1 MFQICERVL
10 TPTGKDEDGY
20 YWIKGRV
27 DDVINVSG
35 HRLSTAEVESALILH
50 PGVSES
56 AVVGAN
62 DEITGQAVY
71 AFVTMKPE
79 FETSGSGAE
88 AITKELSIQVRKVI
102 GPFASPKKIFLVEA
116 LPKTRSGKLVR
127 RILRKIITKEAD
139 SIGDLSTVEDPSV
152 VEGLTKQVYSAMGW

>member
-1 MFQICERVL
+1 MLIFA
-10 TPTGKDEDGY
+10 GKDEDGY

-35 HRLSTAEVESALILH
+35 HRLSTAEVESALIMH

-79 FETSGSGAE
+79 FETSGAGAD
-88 AITKELSIQVRKVI
+88 AVTKELSIQVRKTI

-127 RILRKIITKEAD
+127 RILRKLVTKEAD
-139 SIGDLSTVEDPSV
+139 SIGDLSTVEDPTV

>member
-1 MFQICERVL
+1 M
-10 TPTGKDEDGY
+10 
-20 YWIKGRV
+20 
-27 DDVINVSG
+27 
-35 HRLSTAEVESALILH
+35 H

-79 FETSGSGAE
+79 FETSGAGAE
-88 AITKELSIQVRKVI
+88 AVTKELSIQVRKVI
-102 GPFASPKKIFLVEA
+102 GPFAAPKRIFLVEA

-127 RILRKIITKEAD
+127 RILRKLVTKEAD
-139 SIGDLSTVEDPSV
+139 SIGDLSTVEDPTV
-152 VEGLTKQVYSAMGW
+152 VEGLTKQVYTAMGW